1 MKKRQRNYVAAFS
14 ALVALVIGACAPM
27 TEAEREAR
35 EYEIAE
41 FQNQFVID
49 QASCHARR
57 GRIEVA
63 GDAVRFNRHGVPY
76 SKTRYICVLP
86 RS

>member
-1 MKKRQRNYVAAFS
+1 MRQKHRNYVAAFP

-35 EYEIAE
+35 EYAIAE
-41 FQNQFVID
+41 FQNQFVLD

-63 GDAVRFNRHGVPY
+63 GDAVRLDRNGVPY

>member
-1 MKKRQRNYVAAFS
+1 MKQRQRNYVVAFS
-14 ALVALVIGACAPM
+14 ALVALVVGACAPM

-35 EYEIAE
+35 EYAIAE
-41 FQNQFVID
+41 FQNQFVLD

-63 GDAVRFNRHGVPY
+63 GDAVRLDRDGVPY

-86 RS
+86 KS

>member
-1 MKKRQRNYVAAFS
+1 MKQRHRNHVVAFS
-14 ALVALVIGACAPM
+14 ALAALVIGACAPM

-35 EYEIAE
+35 EYALAE
-41 FQNQFVID
+41 FQNQFMLD

-63 GDAVRFNRHGVPY
+63 GDAVRIDRHGVPY

>member
-1 MKKRQRNYVAAFS
+1 MKRRNHCGFVTFAAVAAI
-14 ALVALVIGACAPM
+14 VISACAPM
-27 TEAEREAR
+27 TETEREAR
-35 EYEIAE
+35 EYAIAE
-41 FQNQFVID
+41 FQSQFVLD
-49 QASCHARR
+49 QASCQAMR

-63 GDAVRFNRHGVPY
+63 GDAVRLDRNGVPK